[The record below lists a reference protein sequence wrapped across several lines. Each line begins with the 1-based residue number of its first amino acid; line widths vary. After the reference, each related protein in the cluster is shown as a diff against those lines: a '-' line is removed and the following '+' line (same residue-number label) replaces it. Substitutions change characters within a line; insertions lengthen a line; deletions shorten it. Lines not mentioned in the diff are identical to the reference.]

1 MTDSIEI
8 RLQGDTAMS
17 AAKFSVETARLMEEA
32 LVKIDARVTRI
43 EETVDSMHA
52 TLQAIC
58 GIVEGIEVKVIDG
71 ALNDEREE

>member
-1 MTDSIEI
+1 
-8 RLQGDTAMS
+8 
-17 AAKFSVETARLMEEA
+17 MEEA